1 MFSVEWIGLVMEK
14 DDVNNMDGPCN
25 QGGSFNK
32 HVNNMTLVRII
43 SQKLFRY
50 LGHVIRKDSLENL
63 TLTRR

>member
-1 MFSVEWIGLVMEK
+1 MEK